1 MSKNGFGIIIGILGL
16 AVVAVGVFSYVN
28 HSKSELTQYHSK
40 GIIKA
45 IETKEK
51 AIVVEDYK
59 VRYSLSMDTLIEEGP
74 TDVVFD
80 NNTKVYLSSKGNG
93 QKKATIDQ
101 LKPNQT
107 VELMYEFPNDHIV
120 RASEIVIVSD

>member
-1 MSKNGFGIIIGILGL
+1 MSKNGFGIIAGILGL
-16 AVVAVGVFSYVN
+16 AVVAIGVFSYVN
-28 HSKSELTQYHSK
+28 HSKPELSQYHSK

-51 AIVVEDYK
+51 AIVVGNYK

-80 NNTKVYLSSKGNG
+80 KNTKVYLSSKGNG
-93 QKKATIDQ
+93 RKNATIDQ

-107 VELMYEFPNDHIV
+107 VDLMYEFPNDHIV

>member
-1 MSKNGFGIIIGILGL
+1 MSKNGFGIIAGILGL
-16 AVVAVGVFSYVN
+16 TVVAVGMFSYIN
-28 HSKSELTQYHSK
+28 YSKPELTQYHSK

-93 QKKATIDQ
+93 KMNATIDQ

-107 VELMYEFPNDHIV
+107 VDLMYEFPNDHIV